1 MFSADIERAIGACI
15 TAHDGQWR
23 RGGEGVPYSVHPL
36 HMALMLARWN
46 FDEVSIQA
54 ALLHDIVEDCE
65 EWTLEGLRKDFGPR
79 VASIVAELTE
89 DKSLSWAERKEAG
102 IASVPG
108 LSSEAASVKAVDKL
122 HNLQSLRASLEC
134 ADDHSEIWGQFR
146 GGREGTLAVAKRLV
160 NALVARVDPKLGRA
174 LKAAHEAVLR
184 LDQAQTKV

>member
-1 MFSADIERAIGACI
+1 MFSVDTERAIVACV

-23 RGGEGVPYSVHPL
+23 RGGQGVPYSVHPL

-46 FDEVSIQA
+46 LDEVSIQA

-65 EWTLEGLRKDFGPR
+65 EWTLEGLSKDFGPR
-79 VASIVAELTE
+79 VASIVGELTE

-134 ADDHSEIWGQFR
+134 AEDQSEIWGQFR
-146 GGREGTLAVAKRLV
+146 GGREGTLDVAERLV
-160 NALVARVDPKLGRA
+160 KALVARVDPKLGRA
-174 LKAAHEAVLR
+174 LKAAHAAVLS